1 MARSLRK
8 EFMSDPLG
16 TIGVLIAS
24 FIGACVVST
33 IGLFALMF
41 MVSYMSWDK
50 LEGWT
55 SWLF

>member
-41 MVSYMSWDK
+41 MVAYMSWDK

-55 SWLF
+55 S